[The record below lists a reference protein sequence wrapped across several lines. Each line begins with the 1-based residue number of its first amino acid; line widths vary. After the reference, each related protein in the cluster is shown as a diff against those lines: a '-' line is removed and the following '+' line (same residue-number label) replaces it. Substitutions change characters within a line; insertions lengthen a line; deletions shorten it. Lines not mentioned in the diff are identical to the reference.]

1 MGIQDNGAEEMSKM
15 IMPDILNGTWEDS
28 AGIMRGFRRTQY
40 CEKVLD
46 VFATLRTEELYQSS
60 LHGQGH
66 IERVILLGAILA
78 WKESLQ
84 DLETAMLIAA
94 CAYHDIGRIDDGVD
108 REHGLRSAQKMQSLG
123 LMDDFKEIPA
133 KYRPIIYAAV
143 ASHCIKAMDRPKMLQ
158 MFGVEDIQIARF
170 LTVSNLLNSADRL
183 DRVRLGD
190 LDPEYLRSSAARG
203 LVEFAEELYS
213 EYSRRSVKQD

>member
-1 MGIQDNGAEEMSKM
+1 
-15 IMPDILNGTWEDS
+15 MPDILNGTWEDS
-28 AGIMRGFRRTQY
+28 AGILSDFRRTQY

-46 VFATLRTEELYQSS
+46 VFAMLRTEELYQSC

-84 DLETAMLIAA
+84 DLETATLIAA

-108 REHGLRSAQKMQSLG
+108 REHGLRSAQKMLSLG
-123 LMDDFKEIPA
+123 LLDDFTEIPT

-143 ASHCIKAMDRPKMLQ
+143 ASHCIKAMEQPKMLQ

-190 LDPEYLRSSAARG
+190 LDPEYLGSSAARG
-203 LVEFAEELYS
+203 LVDFAEELYS
-213 EYSRRSVKQD
+213 EYLYRSRESD